1 MRRIVKAISPFMI
14 FLAVHASITLPLNVF
29 AAILDDDTILFYNP
43 SQAATPCLEGGDLDA
58 PGPTSLTGETNQEK
72 VWNYLITRG
81 LTAVAAAGALGNM
94 LIEDPALDPWMGEVG
109 GGGGFGIIQW
119 TPATAMENGGYEKIK
134 ALESNKHDPKVID
147 QALLIELDALWV
159 RGKNLWEHINTETQ
173 IIDQAWYD
181 TLKPDTAQV
190 NSLVRQTWVNNQY
203 GSVMDFHQAIERSGD
218 TVRTKIP
225 NYGVFTKRIDAAHK
239 TLEHFTSETSSSIC
253 GDDALSSEINALA
266 LQLAWP
272 NKLTNY
278 TTEAYIPT
286 PAYSAAMTEAG
297 TGDINNGCV
306 HTMST
311 GGSAGDSC
319 DRFVSTVYRLTVD
332 SNIPAGNVGTIYNY
346 IVKNSD
352 KYTEVNKD
360 DIRGGDILIYRSK
373 AHIML
378 VAQLED
384 GTMSIVDASCGQR
397 TASVRHH
404 MDISDNYIF
413 RWVGGGQ

>member
-1 MRRIVKAISPFMI
+1 M
-14 FLAVHASITLPLNVF
+14 PLSVF
-29 AAILDDDTILFYNP
+29 AALDSDDSILFYNP
-43 SQAATPCLEGGDLDA
+43 DQSKNPSCPDGGDLNA
-58 PGPTSLTGETNQEK
+58 PGPTSLVGDTNQEK
-72 VWNYLITRG
+72 VWNYLISRG
-81 LTAVAAAGALGNM
+81 LTAIAAAGALGNL
-94 LIEDPALDPWMGEVG
+94 LIESPAIDPWQGETG

-119 TPATAMENGGYEKIK
+119 TPATTMENGGYEKIK
-134 ALESNKHDPKVID
+134 ALEANKHDPKVID

-159 RGKNLWEHINTETQ
+159 RGKNLWEHINTEPH

-181 TLKPDTAQV
+181 TIGPDTAQV
-190 NSLVRQTWVNNQY
+190 NSIVRQTWINNQY

-225 NYGVFTKRIDAAHK
+225 NYGVFTKRIDAANR
-239 TLEHFTSETSSSIC
+239 TLEYFNSAESSSIC
-253 GDDALSSEINALA
+253 GNNGLSGEINALA

-272 NKLTNY
+272 NAVKNY

-297 TGDINNGCV
+297 TGDVGNGCV
-306 HTMST
+306 HTMNT

-319 DRFVSTVYRLTVD
+319 DRFVATVYRLTVD
-332 SNIPAGNVGTIYNY
+332 PNIPAGNVGTIYNY
-346 IVKNSD
+346 IVKNPN
-352 KYTEVNKD
+352 YTEVKQSD
-360 DIRGGDILIYRSK
+360 VQAGDILIYSNK
-373 AHIML
+373 GHIML

-404 MDISDNYIF
+404 MLMSDNYVF
-413 RWVGGGQ
+413 RWIGGAQ